1 MELQLL
7 LHGWKSALEPWSSQ
21 IVGEKGKEQQK
32 TRVSFLERV
41 PNKSPTAV
49 PFSVKPAL
57 TSAADDDVRLIPSPD
72 PTEGNKSGD
81 AAAAAAA
88 AAAERTT
95 SPPTPPPTSSSSQA
109 LSASAIKDLLS
120 AALSG
125 GGAGGAAA
133 AEMLL
138 ARQLQQ
144 QQQVAPAAAGSAGQG
159 RKLDPMHL

>member
-1 MELQLL
+1 MHWNHHLTI
-7 LHGWKSALEPWSSQ
+7 SIQ

-72 PTEGNKSGD
+72 PREGNKSGD
-81 AAAAAAA
+81 AAAAAAAA

-159 RKLDPMHL
+159 RKLDPMHM

>member
-1 MELQLL
+1 MHWNHHLTI
-7 LHGWKSALEPWSSQ
+7 SIQ

-72 PTEGNKSGD
+72 PREGNKSGD
-81 AAAAAAA
+81 AAAAAA

-159 RKLDPMHL
+159 RKLDPMHM

>member
-1 MELQLL
+1 MHWNHHLTI
-7 LHGWKSALEPWSSQ
+7 SIQ

-72 PTEGNKSGD
+72 PREGNKSGD

-125 GGAGGAAA
+125 GPGGAAA
-133 AEMLL
+133 AAEMFL

-144 QQQVAPAAAGSAGQG
+144 QAASGAPASQG
-159 RKLDPMHL
+159 RNQCRCEIYSKL

>member
-1 MELQLL
+1 MHWNHHLTI
-7 LHGWKSALEPWSSQ
+7 SIQ

-72 PTEGNKSGD
+72 PREGNKSGD
-81 AAAAAAA
+81 AAAA

-159 RKLDPMHL
+159 RKLDPMHM